1 MSPQG
6 QNYPEFKRPSFQS
19 ISSAIQQDIPFVHT
33 GAYSPPLSLKFN
45 LVSMSQEL
53 SEKTLTPK
61 GFCFPVKISFSKV
74 KTHPSFVATSIL
86 SFRRH
91 FCTSAGSLMGSTQR
105 MLTNNQKKHSRTEM
119 LQRGWLVLLVLVK
132 CSSLGCS
139 SHGNSPTNILQESF
153 FPLVKKISH
162 IRVWGH
168 PAG

>member
-1 MSPQG
+1 
-6 QNYPEFKRPSFQS
+6 
-19 ISSAIQQDIPFVHT
+19 
-33 GAYSPPLSLKFN
+33 
-45 LVSMSQEL
+45 
-53 SEKTLTPK
+53 
-61 GFCFPVKISFSKV
+61 
-74 KTHPSFVATSIL
+74 L